1 MTAARRRDEIL
12 QALAGA
18 SGPVSAAALAARLGV
33 SRQVVVGDVALLRA
47 AGSPIV
53 ATPRG
58 YVLGGGQEGGG
69 VRCTVACRHGL
80 DGLLDELYT
89 VADCGCGV
97 LDVTVEHP
105 VYGQLSG
112 QLQVFSRYDA
122 DVFWDAPQKN
132 GAQPLCSLT
141 GDIHLHTLVCP
152 DEARKARVLAAL
164 EEKGYLMGLEK

>member
-1 MTAARRRDEIL
+1 M
-12 QALAGA
+12 
-18 SGPVSAAALAARLGV
+18 
-33 SRQVVVGDVALLRA
+33 GDVALLRA
-47 AGSPIV
+47 AGLDIA

-58 YVLGGGQEGGG
+58 YVLPKETTGL
-69 VRCTVACRHGL
+69 VRTVACVHPGEAMAR
-80 DGLLDELYT
+80 ELEIM
-89 VADCGCGV
+89 VDQGCQV
-97 LDVTVEHP
+97 MDVVVEHP

-122 DVFWDAPQKN
+122 DVFWDALQKN

>member
-1 MTAARRRDEIL
+1 MGPALSPGAVAQEMAAC
-12 QALAGA
+12 A
-18 SGPVSAAALAARLGV
+18 
-33 SRQVVVGDVALLRA
+33 
-47 AGSPIV
+47 
-53 ATPRG
+53 
-58 YVLGGGQEGGG
+58 VLG
-69 VRCTVACRHGL
+69 
-80 DGLLDELYT
+80 
-89 VADCGCGV
+89 GV

-122 DVFWDAPQKN
+122 DVFWDALQKN

>member
-1 MTAARRRDEIL
+1 MVFVLVGT
-12 QALAGA
+12 
-18 SGPVSAAALAARLGV
+18 VNSAN
-33 SRQVVVGDVALLRA
+33 LLD
-47 AGSPIV
+47 
-53 ATPRG
+53 
-58 YVLGGGQEGGG
+58 
-69 VRCTVACRHGL
+69 GL

-122 DVFWDAPQKN
+122 DVFWDALQKN